1 LKFRRPSTRKKSP
14 KLSVMVGENSPVSDL
29 IKSFQDYDKPMHIS
43 DDAKLSPIKKRTE
56 RRNDSSKYMTP
67 EGEEMQAIDEHAEE
81 HEEEQ
86 VIDEHPEEH
95 EEEQVIDEH
104 PEEHYDFQS
113 SSFGDAS
120 PDSTALKNA
129 IYTNIQAP
137 DAGVKN

>member
-1 LKFRRPSTRKKSP
+1 LKFKRPSTRKKSP
-14 KLSVMVGENSPVSDL
+14 KLSVMVGEYAPVKDL
-29 IKSFQDYDKPMHIS
+29 IKSFQNFDNSMHIS
-43 DDAKLSPIKKRTE
+43 DDAKLSPIKRRTE
-56 RRNDSSKYMTP
+56 RRIDSRKFMTP

-104 PEEHYDFQS
+104 PEEDYDFPS

-120 PDSTALKNA
+120 PDNRDLNNA
-129 IYTNIQAP
+129 IYTNNQVL
-137 DAGVKN
+137 DVGVKN